1 MILERPSKGL
11 GVEVTESKPF
21 IEKNG
26 GTETQGQS
34 SGHLGENQAWN
45 PRSLLPA
52 RGTSVCPLP
61 WSSPF
66 FLLSFTYSLQCFPKV
81 RSHPCLSDCHLKN
94 IKL

>member
-45 PRSLLPA
+45 PRSLAASPGHKHLPA
-52 RGTSVCPLP
+52 SLV
-61 WSSPF
+61 
-66 FLLSFTYSLQCFPKV
+66 LSFLPALLYLVSAVFSQSAIASLSK
-81 RSHPCLSDCHLKN
+81 
-94 IKL
+94 